1 MRYFV
6 IINASL
12 SPFILG
18 MTFMYLLLGNNTAID
33 LNLFQIEPWVVS
45 RILISTGIVYF
56 IMTVA
61 QLVALELGYYPV
73 SEKVIQ
79 KNFESWEVKA
89 A

>member
-73 SEKVIQ
+73 NEKVIQ
-79 KNFESWEVKA
+79 KKFESWEVKA